1 VRRAAQG
8 VWVLAEAQGLW
19 GTGLVGTADGLR
31 GRTARAW
38 RRLDRRSGL
47 CVRVRSAQSVG
58 SLFQL
63 FSFSGVCYA
72 CGGVSWMH
80 AHLDG
85 QGTAW
90 EGSWGPQLQ
99 ASGRRRTAR
108 HRCCCS
114 DEPRRRGR
122 RPAAA
127 RATRKHMRRSASS
140 VASDKTVPAVAAAAR
155 RWHRSAAGAGSTAA
169 VRTGAMCPRPPRG
182 NFSRSS
188 CCEGQCQCQARNPAK
203 TSSRRAAAGEAAA
216 FSRRSG
222 RCWTCRRQS
231 AAARVYRRRPLA
243 AAPAPRPV

>member
-1 VRRAAQG
+1 M
-8 VWVLAEAQGLW
+8 LAEAQGLW

-114 DEPRRRGR
+114 DEPRWRGR

-140 VASDKTVPAVAAAAR
+140 VASAKTVPAVAAAAR

-169 VRTGAMCPRPPRG
+169 AVRTAWRDVPAAGRPARRREFFKKQQRADLLTAPRLGGFGQKLEGSDTSDTKIHFTTPATAPRWRSPAVAPPR
-182 NFSRSS
+182 
-188 CCEGQCQCQARNPAK
+188 
-203 TSSRRAAAGEAAA
+203 TD
-216 FSRRSG
+216 
-222 RCWTCRRQS
+222 T
-231 AAARVYRRRPLA
+231 
-243 AAPAPRPV
+243 

>member
-8 VWVLAEAQGLW
+8 VWVLAEAQDLW
-19 GTGLVGTADGLR
+19 GTGLVGTAGGLR

-169 VRTGAMCPRPPRG
+169 VRTGAMCPRP
-182 NFSRSS
+182 
-188 CCEGQCQCQARNPAK
+188 
-203 TSSRRAAAGEAAA
+203 AAAGPAAGIFQEAAEGQMSSA
-216 FSRRSG
+216 QSGQDELKTSRR
-222 RCWTCRRQS
+222 R
-231 AAARVYRRRPLA
+231 
-243 AAPAPRPV
+243 

>member
-169 VRTGAMCPRPPRG
+169 VRTGAMCPRPAGRPG
-182 NFSRSS
+182 PPQP
-188 CCEGQCQCQARNPAK
+188 G
-203 TSSRRAAAGEAAA
+203 RRTRQLAAGQQGQMAPH
-216 FSRRSG
+216 G
-222 RCWTCRRQS
+222 RNN
-231 AAARVYRRRPLA
+231 P
-243 AAPAPRPV
+243 